1 MRTPTLRM
9 SMAERIK
16 RARLAAGLQQ
26 QELADALGLT
36 RTSISNIERGKQGLS
51 IDLLYNISL
60 HVNESA
66 DVLLRDAINYADSS
80 VDVDLIREHVGNSKA
95 ADEIINI
102 INKGKNEQ

>member
-1 MRTPTLRM
+1 MKPTLRS

-16 RARLAAGLQQ
+16 RARRESGLQQ
-26 QELADALGLT
+26 QELAVAVGLT

-51 IDLLYNISL
+51 VDMLYAISE

-66 DVLLRDAINYADSS
+66 DVLLRDAINYIEKTI
-80 VDVDLIREHVGNSKA
+80 DVDMVRKQVPNAKA

-102 INKGKNEQ
+102 IGGGK